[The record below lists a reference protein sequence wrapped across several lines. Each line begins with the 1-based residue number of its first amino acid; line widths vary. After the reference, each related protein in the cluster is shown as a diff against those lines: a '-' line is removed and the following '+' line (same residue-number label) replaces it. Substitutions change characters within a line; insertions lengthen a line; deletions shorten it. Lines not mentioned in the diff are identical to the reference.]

1 MPADYPGGPMQ
12 SQGLT
17 REAKKGESCEDVM
30 TDRGRKRDVMRGHKS
45 KKADRLW
52 LLEKATHSLL
62 QSQGRTGPATILI
75 LGQ

>member
-1 MPADYPGGPMQ
+1 MPVDYPGGPMQ

-45 KKADRLW
+45 KKG
-52 LLEKATHSLL
+52 K
-62 QSQGRTGPATILI
+62 
-75 LGQ
+75 